1 MVLGENFAP
10 MMLIA
15 KAKDWEKEEEYR
27 LVCPLSEGLTEAKG
41 SPLVMKDGFLAIGD
55 LLNAIV
61 LGCQIEPEK
70 ERAIKDLLKEH
81 GQRVRLKRAIRVP
94 HRYDLALEDVV

>member
-1 MVLGENFAP
+1 M
-10 MMLIA
+10 
-15 KAKDWEKEEEYR
+15 
-27 LVCPLSEGLTEAKG
+27 CPLSEGLTEAKG

-94 HRYDLALEDVV
+94 HRYDLALKDVV